1 MSLYCLLWMPV
12 FYLFWRSVT
21 ENKSSAGGVWAL
33 IIGSIVALIQFFLG
47 ALLDPLGFGFS
58 RWMSGFVD
66 LVSLPALAPIL
77 VYFILVCLKFVQ
89 GAFEFTNF
97 ALLWLIPGA
106 AIRAVSWSA
115 QSDPILLVLVPF
127 LWTAVAVGV
136 SFFLTIILKSR
147 VFVIVV
153 SSLAILV
160 IPFAAASSYWAFY
173 SQKSMEG
180 SLFLTIAAAPMIV
193 SMVLSFIRAEN

>member
-1 MSLYCLLWMPV
+1 M
-12 FYLFWRSVT
+12 FYLFWRSVA

-47 ALLDPLGFGFS
+47 TMVDPGGFGLS

-66 LVSLPALAPIL
+66 IVTLPAIAPIL
-77 VYFILVCLKFVQ
+77 VYFILVCLKFVS
-89 GAFEFTNF
+89 GALDFANF
-97 ALLWLIPGA
+97 SLLWLIPGA

-127 LWTAVAVGV
+127 LWTAIAVGV

-147 VFVIVV
+147 IFVIIV

-160 IPFAAASSYWAFY
+160 IPFAAASSYWAFF
-173 SQKSMEG
+173 SQKTLMG
-180 SLFLTIAAAPMIV
+180 SLFLALAAAPMVI
-193 SMVLSFIRAEN
+193 SMVLSFVGTGK